1 MIWILSLLE
10 KKEETATTIR
20 LRLPDT
26 ATPVNIRLST
36 DRTLFDIRR
45 LLCDTIALF
54 ESTPFEFMEPS
65 ARKIKLEDE
74 NKTLREAKLMNAVLT
89 VKKV

>member
-1 MIWILSLLE
+1 
-10 KKEETATTIR
+10 
-20 LRLPDT
+20 
-26 ATPVNIRLST
+26 
-36 DRTLFDIRR
+36 
-45 LLCDTIALF
+45 
-54 ESTPFEFMEPS
+54 MEPS